1 MYITDRIKRK
11 KDITNL
17 ADDTKRIKAYLN
29 ALSSDNKIDIRKGI
43 DRKDDDNKIKQSK
56 RRLECLNEFTNNERI
71 IASSF
76 FHIFLLGKCFGINGS
91 LSPKERKQVLLQ
103 YTGHAASNHSF
114 LFFIF
119 DQMQRHSNITGINAV
134 VRNHKQCFRTFTKLV
149 KKKGFKKL
157 IMKAL
162 KNPEGKTAKAIM
174 KIVSPVLMMGGK
186 GTSLGSLERN
196 ETVSK
201 INSLC
206 LRYGMPTLFLT
217 IAIDD
222 VNNFNS

>member
-1 MYITDRIKRK
+1 MKRK
-11 KDITNL
+11 KNITNL
-17 ADDTKRIKAYLN
+17 VEDTKRIKAYLN
-29 ALSSDNKIDIRKGI
+29 ALSANKKKDIQRSI
-43 DRKDDDNKIKQSK
+43 DREDDDKNIKQSK
-56 RRLECLNEFTNNERI
+56 RRLECLNEFTSNEKI
-71 IASSF
+71 ISSSF
-76 FHIFLLGKCFGINGS
+76 FHIFLLGKCFGITGS
-91 LSPKERKQVLLQ
+91 LSPKERKQILLQ
-103 YTGHAASNHSF
+103 YTGHAASHHSF
-114 LFFIF
+114 LFFVF

-149 KKKGFKKL
+149 KKKRFKKL
-157 IMKAL
+157 IMKASD
-162 KNPEGKTAKAIM
+162 NTEGKTAKAIM

-196 ETVSK
+196 ETISK